1 MRAGLAVPLRLGAAI
16 VAGLAL
22 LAAFPPYDL
31 PWLAPVAVALLTL
44 GVRGCGIF
52 GGAGLGLV
60 FGLAFFVPLLQWSG
74 IYVGPTPWL
83 ILAAS
88 QAIYLAVLGAATALV
103 TRVRWWPLWV
113 AALWVGEEALRTRWP
128 FGGFPWGRLAFSQ
141 ADLPT
146 VWLATLGGA
155 PLVTF
160 AVALIG
166 ALLASAVVSLA
177 HRPRPRLGWAVVSL
191 VVAGAVAY
199 AGAFVPIRTEASET
213 ATVAIV
219 QGNVPRLGLDFNAQR
234 QAVLNNH
241 VDKTIELATRVTSG
255 ELPRPDFVVWPENAS
270 DIDPIED
277 LEAAALISD
286 AARQIGVPILV
297 GTILREP
304 EPYISNVGIVWDP
317 VTGPGQE
324 YVKRHPVPFAEY
336 VPLRSLARRV
346 SSEVDR
352 VQRDMVAGT
361 SVGVLDIAGVPVA
374 DVICFEIG
382 YDDLV
387 RDTVLAGGQVITV
400 QTNNATFGRSA
411 ESAQQ
416 LEMSRVRAI
425 EHGRTVLVAA
435 TSGISAVVAP
445 DGVVLDQSEIFTP
458 DLLVTEVPLRT
469 SLTIADRVGIRPEL
483 GLAVLGLAAVL
494 AALIAGWRARRRG
507 VTAPRGPE
515 DDDAA
520 ERLRDVFAPTGK
532 AQER

>member
-1 MRAGLAVPLRLGAAI
+1 MGSGDRA
-16 VAGLAL
+16 
-22 LAAFPPYDL
+22 
-31 PWLAPVAVALLTL
+31 
-44 GVRGCGIF
+44 
-52 GGAGLGLV
+52 
-60 FGLAFFVPLLQWSG
+60 
-74 IYVGPTPWL
+74 
-83 ILAAS
+83 
-88 QAIYLAVLGAATALV
+88 
-103 TRVRWWPLWV
+103 
-113 AALWVGEEALRTRWP
+113 
-128 FGGFPWGRLAFSQ
+128 
-141 ADLPT
+141 
-146 VWLATLGGA
+146 
-155 PLVTF
+155 
-160 AVALIG
+160 
-166 ALLASAVVSLA
+166 
-177 HRPRPRLGWAVVSL
+177 
-191 VVAGAVAY
+191 
-199 AGAFVPIRTEASET
+199 
-213 ATVAIV
+213 
-219 QGNVPRLGLDFNAQR
+219 
-234 QAVLNNH
+234 
-241 VDKTIELATRVTSG
+241 
-255 ELPRPDFVVWPENAS
+255 
-270 DIDPIED
+270 
-277 LEAAALISD
+277 
-286 AARQIGVPILV
+286 
-297 GTILREP
+297 
-304 EPYISNVGIVWDP
+304 
-317 VTGPGQE
+317 GQE

-336 VPLRSLARRV
+336 IPLRSLARRV

-507 VTAPRGPE
+507 VTAPRGAE

-532 AQER
+532 AQEQ